1 MLALENLNLSF
12 DGENVINDVSFEV
25 AEGELVC
32 LLGPSGCGKTTI
44 LRLIAGLE
52 TAESGIVKIN
62 KKVVSSKDQF
72 IPPHQ
77 RDIGLLFQ
85 DFALFPHLTV
95 AQNISFG
102 LFKLDD
108 EAAEKRTNEMLK
120 QIELLDHAYK
130 YPHELSGGEQQ
141 RVALARAR
149 APQPRLLLLD
159 EPFSGLDTSLRGKLR
174 KETTRILKKHRVTTV
189 MVTHDPEEAMLMA
202 DRIVLM
208 CDGKIVQIGSP
219 EELYSNPVNSFA
231 AEFFGEINQ
240 LDGTVEGNWIDT
252 SAGKISNTN
261 FPHGSKVE
269 VLIRPDGL
277 KMGSTGSDKLLEK
290 EMKVCSVQ
298 HVGQSSHI
306 QLGLGN
312 GTKPHTHLQ
321 AKQKGHFASKVGE
334 NLNVTIDKNKT
345 FIFQK

>member
-1 MLALENLNLSF
+1 MLALEKLNLGF
-12 DGENVINDVSFEV
+12 DGENVIKGVSFEV

-108 EAAEKRTNEMLK
+108 EAAEKRTNEMLE

-141 RVALARAR
+141 RVALAPACFYWMNLF
-149 APQPRLLLLD
+149 PDWIPH
-159 EPFSGLDTSLRGKLR
+159 S
-174 KETTRILKKHRVTTV
+174 
-189 MVTHDPEEAMLMA
+189 EE
-202 DRIVLM
+202 
-208 CDGKIVQIGSP
+208 S
-219 EELYSNPVNSFA
+219 
-231 AEFFGEINQ
+231 
-240 LDGTVEGNWIDT
+240 
-252 SAGKISNTN
+252 
-261 FPHGSKVE
+261 
-269 VLIRPDGL
+269 
-277 KMGSTGSDKLLEK
+277 
-290 EMKVCSVQ
+290 
-298 HVGQSSHI
+298 
-306 QLGLGN
+306 
-312 GTKPHTHLQ
+312 
-321 AKQKGHFASKVGE
+321 
-334 NLNVTIDKNKT
+334 
-345 FIFQK
+345 